1 MTVKEFL
8 DRNENKGEFGKQL
21 LDERKLAILIA
32 DDDYIEMGEFLNVE
46 DCLDRTIACWY
57 IEVDDIVEHS
67 VNVVIVL

>member
-8 DRNENKGEFGKQL
+8 DSNENKGEFGKQL

-32 DDDYIEMGEFLNVE
+32 DDDYIESGEFLNVE

>member
-8 DRNENKGEFGKQL
+8 NRNENKGEVGKQL
-21 LDERKLAILIA
+21 LDERMLAILIA
-32 DDDYIEMGEFLNVE
+32 DDDYIESGEFLNVA

-57 IEVDDIVEHS
+57 IEIDDVVEHA

>member
-8 DRNENKGEFGKQL
+8 NHNENKGEFGKQL
-21 LDERKLAILIA
+21 LDERMLAILIA
-32 DDDYIEMGEFLNVE
+32 DDDYIESGEFLNVE

-57 IEVDDIVEHS
+57 IEIDDVVEHA